1 LVGAK
6 CFRVCSEFRY
16 EATVSVD
23 EVILVGEGFD
33 VFRASIGADED
44 HKVLV
49 SACRLGGDFT
59 AEVAVDIFPRDG

>member
-1 LVGAK
+1 
-6 CFRVCSEFRY
+6 
-16 EATVSVD
+16 VD